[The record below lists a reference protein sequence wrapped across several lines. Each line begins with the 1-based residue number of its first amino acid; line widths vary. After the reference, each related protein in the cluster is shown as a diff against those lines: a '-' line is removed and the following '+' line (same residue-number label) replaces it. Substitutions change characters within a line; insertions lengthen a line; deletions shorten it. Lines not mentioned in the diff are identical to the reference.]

1 LGAGAERRAAP
12 AGGAALVE
20 RAPPAFAH
28 PRTRCAAGGLDP
40 AAAAAASTGPGIAAS
55 SSSCSCGSAAAAPS
69 TTFSLD
75 QARRQAGGIDRELR
89 KGKSGVPVEADTPLA
104 RLRQKLDDAHVEALS
119 GVQQDSYTAPDGRI
133 IYRTRVGKR
142 TVCRISGSVGL
153 GIAGAR
159 GINDAGSVSCPTGV
173 EWQP

>member
-1 LGAGAERRAAP
+1 VPPRSSRKLLAPVRLAPAAP
-12 AGGAALVE
+12 VPGLPPASEAAL
-20 RAPPAFAH
+20 PPEPA
-28 PRTRCAAGGLDP
+28 P
-40 AAAAAASTGPGIAAS
+40 AAAP
-55 SSSCSCGSAAAAPS
+55 AAAPS

-142 TVCRISGSVGL
+142 TVCRISGSIGL

-173 EWQP
+173 VWQP